1 MSDFLREVDEDYRRD
16 QLISLWKRFGPWM
29 IGAAIATVVAV
40 AGFKAWNAY
49 VSEQRQARAEIY
61 ETAVTAVNDG
71 RMNEAFANL
80 IELQSADGEGY
91 AVLARFAQA
100 KLLLLEDK
108 IGEAVALY
116 ESVEADSSAP
126 QVFREFATYLS
137 AAAQF
142 DMLSADE
149 MQEQLTLLIQS
160 EGSWSALSNEL
171 LAMSYLR
178 ESREGQAREILNVL
192 SVDPT
197 APPGVAARASNVLAV
212 MGPAAV
218 VEDAV
223 EAPLNEEEGAQ

>member
-1 MSDFLREVDEDYRRD
+1 LSDFLREVDEDYRRD
-16 QLISLWKRFGPWM
+16 QLINLWKRFGPWM

-40 AGFKAWNAY
+40 AGFKAWDAY
-49 VSEQRQARAEIY
+49 VSKERQARAEIY
-61 ETAVTAVNDG
+61 ETAVNAVNEG

-80 IELQSADGEGY
+80 IELQDAGGEGY
-91 AVLARFAQA
+91 ATLARFAQA

-108 IGEAVALY
+108 IGEAVVLY
-116 ESVEADSSAP
+116 ESVKTDSSAP
-126 QVFREFATYLS
+126 EVFRDYATYLS

-149 MQEQLTLLIQS
+149 MQERLTLLIQT

-178 ESREGQAREILNVL
+178 ESREDQAREILNVL